1 MIPQSKWYVLQV
13 TTGKEK
19 EILSRLQNRGIKA
32 VVPVENRVIRKSGK
46 WSQQEH
52 IVFPGYIF
60 IYLCYDWYKYYAMSG
75 IPGIIKILGGG
86 KSPTVLTKEET
97 QFILYLSE
105 LLDEPSVIKFTDND
119 HYEIVSG
126 FLADYKEDIVKIK
139 RRNKKA
145 TVEVTVAGEKQ
156 EITVSFIEDTE
167 LQTPEQT
174 ED

>member
-13 TTGKEK
+13 TTGKE
-19 EILSRLQNRGIKA
+19 IDIQQRLQDRGIKA
-32 VVPVENRVIRKSGK
+32 VVPIENRIIRKGGK
-46 WSQQEH
+46 WINQEYV
-52 IVFPGYIF
+52 VFTGYIF
-60 IYLCYDWYKYYAMSG
+60 IYLCYDWHKYYAMSG

-86 KSPTVLTKEET
+86 QNPTALTKSET
-97 QFILYLSE
+97 KFILYLSE
-105 LLDEPSVIKFTDND
+105 LLAEPSVIKFTDND
-119 HYEIVSG
+119 NYEIVSG
-126 FLADYKEDIVKIK
+126 FLADYKDDIVKIK

-145 TVEVTVAGEKQ
+145 TVEVTVAGAKQ